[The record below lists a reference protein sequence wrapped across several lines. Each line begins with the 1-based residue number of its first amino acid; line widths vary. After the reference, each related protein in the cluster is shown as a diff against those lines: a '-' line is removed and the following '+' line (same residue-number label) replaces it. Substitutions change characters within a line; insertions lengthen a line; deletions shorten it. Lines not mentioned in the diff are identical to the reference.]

1 MGFTSLADRD
11 GAVPGG
17 LVLDVDAAGH
27 VAATAALPRDGS
39 SSAFSQNAYR
49 FVPWDSIAGES
60 AASPLSGGAWELYKY
75 AFAVGPGAAP
85 RALDVAGAVLGPP
98 EAVLNLGCDG
108 RKASVDLAP
117 HGPQLHW
124 VEAPLVVAGA
134 ASVATT
140 AAATEAS
147 HAAALEKETFAS
159 SMRDAGPGNG

>member
-108 RKASVDLAP
+108 RKASVDLGMVPMGYASLGSP
-117 HGPQLHW
+117 ERAAELLGDPAVQLISSNFSKHFI
-124 VEAPLVVAGA
+124 
-134 ASVATT
+134 
-140 AAATEAS
+140 
-147 HAAALEKETFAS
+147 TFLH
-159 SMRDAGPGNG
+159 PI